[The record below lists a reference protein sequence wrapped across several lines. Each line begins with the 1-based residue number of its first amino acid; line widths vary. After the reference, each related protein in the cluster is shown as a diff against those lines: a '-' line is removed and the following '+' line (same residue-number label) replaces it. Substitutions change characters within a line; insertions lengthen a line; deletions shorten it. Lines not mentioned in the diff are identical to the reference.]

1 MSYKCKQLSEIE
13 NVSYKTEYKIAS
25 GNDLKRF
32 DELSTVCSYKAC
44 HINVKAGSINTSLPY
59 KICQRSGNNY
69 KTCHTNLKSA
79 IGNNLKRFDQLLK
92 VSTSLPYKICHM
104 KVETASGNTVI

>member
-1 MSYKCKQLSEIE
+1 MSYKCKQLSEIDR
-13 NVSYKTEYKIAS
+13 YKIAS

-32 DELSTVCSYKAC
+32 DELFTVCSYKAC

-104 KVETASGNTVI
+104 KVETVSGNTVI